1 MDGWLVGWL
10 VSLTLRFVIIVIGH
24 LGQKKNLARSLEA
37 STNQMALN
45 LKIGT
50 LLLKTLSKPL
60 ANSLKRR
67 AQSNQRFERFCV
79 GLAQVY
85 NNVDSRLKQSI
96 LDYKSEPIKPLSEA
110 RAVELGANFLSELII
125 FGVGAAT
132 IIMETVRTSQNNK
145 KKKILAEERMQLQ
158 EQELSMLKSH
168 VSRMN
173 ELVTDMESRIQDLLL
188 VSKQEQQSTPKILE
202 TMNIIEKEST
212 PKRWHQ

>member
-1 MDGWLVGWL
+1 
-10 VSLTLRFVIIVIGH
+10 
-24 LGQKKNLARSLEA
+24 
-37 STNQMALN
+37 MALN

-132 IIMETVRTSQNNK
+132 IIFETVRTSQNTK
-145 KKKILAEERMQLQ
+145 KKKILAEERLQLQ
-158 EQELSMLKSH
+158 EEELSRLKSH
-168 VSRMN
+168 VSRM
-173 ELVTDMESRIQDLLL
+173 EEILEDVEKRMKD
-188 VSKQEQQSTPKILE
+188 VSLHQQEQRQQTA
-202 TMNIIEKEST
+202 
-212 PKRWHQ
+212 